1 MDFANMVEDD
11 KDDSHEYIEN
21 AELKGAVK
29 LKVDKHGVPLSP
41 QPSDNPE
48 DPRTFSS
55 DLQPTVAY
63 VLGSQSELVWI
74 IPFSILSALG
84 SYNTAII
91 NPAYNELSAEF
102 GVSIVTASY
111 QTTVTIA
118 VNGLGPFLFIPFAHV
133 YGRRPVYLVTTL
145 IGVLSALGCAYVHN
159 FGQLVGLRVLNGI
172 FPVGTALG
180 VATAND
186 LFCLHERGRALGV
199 YTVLSTTGAHF
210 APIPGGLIGQYL
222 GWQWIFKFAA
232 ITNSFCLLFTFF
244 FLPETLYIRE
254 QTAGAVE
261 NLRSSSENFFSRYL
275 ARMNMGKRFPGRRLR
290 LSDFFWPYIKMIRY
304 PSVVFPAIY
313 YGTQYGLGS
322 TLPAV
327 TVSHIFAQEFGW
339 DTLQIGLAYG
349 TALLIGAFL
358 GETAGGWVVDS
369 IMNRARRKALT
380 GPSAPSEIRLKAIWT
395 GEIIVPIGLLWYG
408 FSIQFG
414 APWIVP
420 ILGMGMACFGV
431 QCITTVMYTYSAD
444 CHLTKSAEVAQVFN
458 FVRQEI
464 GMTFAFYAIVLGEAL
479 GGYHFLFIFFACV
492 GSILAFI
499 PILVLMWKGEA
510 IRAAER
516 RIFVD

>member
-1 MDFANMVEDD
+1 MAKDSTDVLDKNDD
-11 KDDSHEYIEN
+11 LEYIEN
-21 AELKGAVK
+21 AELKPAVVLK
-29 LKVDKHGVPLSP
+29 LDKHGVPLSP
-41 QPSDNPE
+41 QPSDDPE
-48 DPRTFSS
+48 DPCKLSFNFARMSAFIL
-55 DLQPTVAY
+55 LQV
-63 VLGSQSELVWI
+63 
-74 IPFSILSALG
+74 SILSALG
-84 SYNTAII
+84 TYNTAII
-91 NPAYNELSAEF
+91 NPAYNQLSAEF
-102 GVSIVTASY
+102 DVSIVTASY
-111 QTTVTIA
+111 QTTVAIA

-145 IGVLSALGCAYVHN
+145 IGALSALGCAYAHN
-159 FGQLVGLRVLNGI
+159 FGQLVGLRILNGI
-172 FPVGTALG
+172 FPVGAALG

-199 YTVLSTTGAHF
+199 FTVLSTTGAHF

-232 ITNSFCLLFTFF
+232 ITNSFCLIFTFF
-244 FLPETLYIRE
+244 FLPETLYIRDQI
-254 QTAGAVE
+254 QTAVKDP
-261 NLRSSSENFFSRYL
+261 NLHSSGVFRRYL
-275 ARMNMGKRFPGRRLR
+275 GRMNLGKRYPGRQLR

-327 TVSHIFAQEFGW
+327 TVSHIFAQEFNW

-369 IMNRARRKALT
+369 LMNRARRKAALKDT
-380 GPSAPSEIRLKAIWT
+380 TAPSEIRLKAIWT

-420 ILGMGMACFGV
+420 ILGMGVACFGV

-479 GGYHFLFIFFACV
+479 GGYHLLFVFFACV

-499 PILVLMWKGEA
+499 PILVLMWRGEA

-516 RIFVD
+516 RLFAD

>member
-1 MDFANMVEDD
+1 MSTGSKDDVLGDD
-11 KDDSHEYIEN
+11 KNDNIEYIEN
-21 AELKGAVK
+21 AELKPVAT
-29 LKVDKHGVPLSP
+29 LRLDKHGVPLSP
-41 QPSDNPE
+41 QPSDDPE
-48 DPRTFSS
+48 DPLNWPGLYRAFIL
-55 DLQPTVAY
+55 LQVS
-63 VLGSQSELVWI
+63 V
-74 IPFSILSALG
+74 LSALG
-84 SYNTAII
+84 TYNTAII
-91 NPAYNELSAEF
+91 NPAYNQLSAEF
-102 GVSIVTASY
+102 DVSIVTASY

-145 IGVLSALGCAYVHN
+145 IGALSALGCAYAHN
-159 FGQLVGLRVLNGI
+159 FGQLVGLRILNGI

-186 LFCLHERGRALGV
+186 LFCLHERGRALGI

-244 FLPETLYIRE
+244 FLPETLYIRDR
-254 QTAGAVE
+254 TRDIVKDS
-261 NLRSSSENFFSRYL
+261 NSNSKSSVRRYL
-275 ARMNMGKRFPGRRLR
+275 RRLNLGKRYPGRELR
-290 LSDFFWPYIKMIRY
+290 ISDFFWPYIKMIRY

-313 YGTQYGLGS
+313 YATQYALGS

-327 TVSHIFAQEFGW
+327 TVSHIFAQEFNW

-369 IMNRARRKALT
+369 IMNRARVKALK
-380 GPSAPSEIRLKAIWT
+380 GSSAPSEIRLKAIWT

-420 ILGMGMACFGV
+420 ILGMGVGCFGV
-431 QCITTVMYTYSAD
+431 QCITTVMYTYSTD

-464 GMTFAFYAIVLGEAL
+464 GMTFAFYAIVLGEAM
-479 GGYHFLFIFFACV
+479 GGYHLLFVFFACV

-516 RIFVD
+516 RIFAD

>member
-1 MDFANMVEDD
+1 MDFVNMVEDD

-41 QPSDNPE
+41 QPSDDPE
-48 DPRTFSS
+48 DPLNWSGLYRTFIL
-55 DLQPTVAY
+55 LQV
-63 VLGSQSELVWI
+63 
-74 IPFSILSALG
+74 SILSALG

-133 YGRRPVYLVTTL
+133 YGRRPVYLVTTF

-232 ITNSFCLLFTFF
+232 ITNGFCLLFTFF
-244 FLPETLYIRE
+244 FLPETLYIRD
-254 QTAGAVE
+254 QTVGAVE
-261 NLRSSSENFFSRYL
+261 NLRSSSKNFLSRYL

-420 ILGMGMACFGV
+420 ILGMGVACFGV

-479 GGYHFLFIFFACV
+479 GGYHLLFIFFACV

-516 RIFVD
+516 RMFVD